1 MRMEVANRHAV
12 LTRAVRAIALVVCGS
27 WLIVAASAWLTYR
40 NIDYPSGSVLSKGSI
55 VRLTPNFTLRHDAA
69 YESNDPFSRVYTWYS
84 RGFDLGTERYANG
97 TCIQMGRTRPV
108 LLGLRQDMTA
118 QVCDTP
124 SGRRIF
130 VMRAFTFRYPDWA
143 RSTLAMLQS

>member
-1 MRMEVANRHAV
+1 MRIDVADPRV
-12 LTRAVRAIALVVCGS
+12 LVSRSLRALAAIVCGL
-27 WLIVAASAWLTYR
+27 WMLVAGAGWLTYS
-40 NIDYPSGSVLSKGSI
+40 NIDYPASETVSKGTI
-55 VRLTPNFTLRHDAA
+55 VRFTPNFALRHDAA
-69 YESNDPFSRVYTWYS
+69 YESADAFSRVYTWYS

-97 TCIQMGRTRPV
+97 TCVQMGRTRPI

-130 VMRAFTFRYPDWA
+130 VMRAFTFRYPDWF
-143 RSTLAMLQS
+143 RGTLALVTP